1 MKADFERNR
10 RRPKSTSSSDE
21 PAVEEPI
28 RDRRELIMEHRLDE
42 AGLQS
47 VCSLIDEIKE
57 ETRRLSGKPI
67 TDHPAGCV
75 CFDHID
81 RELLGEMAAYTKGV
95 DGYGD
100 VVLDKLAM
108 MVVSGEASNK
118 NNRSAHSSHQ
128 QYEAT
133 SLLHLNIAF
142 SLIACFI
149 IAFMTYMVVKGPR
162 RKTSDRESRVQRVRH
177 TREGFDLSRLDMIN

>member
-1 MKADFERNR
+1 MKAEFERNR
-10 RRPKSTSSSDE
+10 RRPKATSSSVSDY
-21 PAVEEPI
+21 PSEEPI
-28 RDRRELIMEHRLDE
+28 RDRRELIMEHRLEE

-47 VCSLIDEIKE
+47 VCSLIDEIKG
-57 ETRRLSGKPI
+57 ETRRLAGKPI
-67 TDHPAGCV
+67 TNHPAGCV

-100 VVLDKLAM
+100 AVLDKLAM
-108 MVVSGEASNK
+108 MVVSGEASTGTK
-118 NNRSAHSSHQ
+118 SAHTGNPQS
-128 QYEAT
+128 EAM